1 MSRNSRSEKGQK
13 VKVKA
18 RSLRCA
24 ASSTRVDWKNPSE
37 LGLQRAIIKYI
48 ELNLL

>member
-24 ASSTRVDWKNPSE
+24 AISTRVDWKNPSE
-37 LGLQRAIIKYI
+37 LGLIAE
-48 ELNLL
+48 ELSLNILN